1 MESMRPDRIRCQF
14 HGVWGW
20 WVPHG
25 IGHRTAWWL
34 FHPDLDSLP
43 TPDPGANCLQGG
55 PCEKEA
61 TCFYVAPTTGSTSS
75 GRRVVWNEESFSL
88 RRCFASCGGHLV
100 SDSCVEVTREEWLMM
115 TVHET

>member
-25 IGHRTAWWL
+25 IGHRTAWWPL
-34 FHPDLDSLP
+34 GP
-43 TPDPGANCLQGG
+43 G